1 MPATYLDV
9 VDSAVKIGLG
19 ALISGG
25 AAFLV
30 MRHNH
35 AHDRKKA
42 ALEDKRSLLRSAAK
56 LLEEASAAVNL
67 GTYAHEHDQTNRG
80 AGTKSLVDAVNKL
93 TEARSLAMLSGE
105 RELQDR
111 LARLRAAAEHLAG
124 YYLEAGD
131 GYSVSEANRLLVSV
145 SECWAPV
152 HAALESAYRRLAG
165 DA

>member
-1 MPATYLDV
+1 MPATLLEIL
-9 VDSAVKIGLG
+9 DSAVKIGLG

-35 AHDRKKA
+35 AHDRRKA
-42 ALEDKRSLLRSAAK
+42 ALEDKRSLLRSTAK

-67 GTYAHEHDQTNRG
+67 GTYAHEHDKANRG
-80 AGTKSLVDAVNKL
+80 AGAKSLVDAVNKL

-105 RELQDR
+105 RELQER
-111 LARLRAAAEHLAG
+111 LARLRGAAEQLAG

-131 GYSVSEANRLLVSV
+131 AYSIADANRLLVGV
-145 SECWAPV
+145 SDCWAPV
-152 HAALESAYRRLAG
+152 HAALESAYKRLAG